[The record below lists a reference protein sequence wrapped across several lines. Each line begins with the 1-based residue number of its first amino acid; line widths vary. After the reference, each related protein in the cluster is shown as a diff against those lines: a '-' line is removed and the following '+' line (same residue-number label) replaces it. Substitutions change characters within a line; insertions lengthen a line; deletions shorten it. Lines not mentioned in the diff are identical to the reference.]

1 MRTLIVDDTRLNR
14 EVILNFIQNYTP
26 DLQVVGQ
33 ANSMES
39 AIESISKLNP
49 ELVLLDIELGDGTAF
64 DVLEK
69 LNQVD
74 FHIIFITAYNHYAL
88 EAFKVNAVDYLLKPV
103 KIDEFVQAVQKVKLK
118 GQNGLAGILKAKNE
132 IQSKKSELIS
142 VSTRSGFESININNL
157 IRCQADGKYTNCILS
172 DGRKILS
179 SKNLKEF
186 ESMLIDRN
194 FFRVHHGHLINLNH
208 VLSFN
213 RADSV
218 VQMGNKEEVPISQR
232 KKKHFIEE
240 MNLI

>member
-26 DLQVVGQ
+26 ELEVVGQ

-39 AIESISKLNP
+39 AVDSIKDLKPS
-49 ELVLLDIELGDGTAF
+49 LVLLDIELGDGTAF
-64 DVLEK
+64 DVLDK
-69 LNQVD
+69 VD
-74 FHIIFITAYNHYAL
+74 TTNFHIIFVTAYNHYAL

-103 KIDEFVQAVQKVKLK
+103 KIEEFVKAIEKVKSK
-118 GQNGLAGILKAKNE
+118 NTADYEGISKVRSE
-132 IQSKKSELIS
+132 IKSRNNELIS
-142 VSTRSGFESININNL
+142 VSTRSGFESINISNL
-157 IRCQADGKYTNCILS
+157 VRCQADGKYTLCILS
-172 DGRKILS
+172 TGRKILS

-186 ESMLIDRN
+186 ESILADRN

-218 VQMGNKEEVPISQR
+218 VQMNNTEEVPISQR